1 MIGIVV
7 AMLLLVVVAITVGV
21 AVAVVVVRRRKAVQ
35 FSFQR
40 MDDSN
45 GSPSLKFSG
54 MEKKKEP
61 NVAAVTMD
69 DGDSEDDDGFKIVY
83 LGENSELD
91 VLYKK

>member
-1 MIGIVV
+1 
-7 AMLLLVVVAITVGV
+7 MLLFVVVAITVGV
-21 AVAVVVVRRRKAVQ
+21 AVAVVVVVLVKRRKAVQ

-61 NVAAVTMD
+61 NVAAATMD
-69 DGDSEDDDGFKIVY
+69 DGDSEDDDGFKKVD
-83 LGENSELD
+83 LGENSGLG
-91 VLYKK
+91 VLFKK